1 MTPFRLWTGDGRV
14 SNAAVP
20 SKLVQSSISRVAC
33 PLDGK
38 ASAKQKTKENLGVM
52 LINSEASGQLAQT
65 LTGELIEVM
74 SGGVASE
81 MVET

>member
-1 MTPFRLWTGDGRV
+1 M
-14 SNAAVP
+14 
-20 SKLVQSSISRVAC
+20 

>member
-1 MTPFRLWTGDGRV
+1 LH
-14 SNAAVP
+14 A
-20 SKLVQSSISRVAC
+20 

-38 ASAKQKTKENLGVM
+38 TSAQQKIKENLGFM
-52 LINSEASGQLAQT
+52 LINSEASGQPAQT

-74 SGGVASE
+74 SGGAASQ